1 MKVLVTG
8 ANGQLGSEFR
18 FLSKNLRDEFK
29 DLDFNFVDK
38 NTLDICDE
46 SAVQKVIQDFD
57 SLINCAA
64 YTAVD
69 KAQSEQDKA
78 FSVNEKGALN
88 LANACKIHNVNLI
101 HISTDYVFDGKSHKP
116 LNENDLTAPLGVYGE
131 SKLAGESAILG
142 ENLSKSCIIRTSWL
156 WSEFGANFVKT
167 IARLARE
174 RDEISVVADQIGS
187 PTNARDLACAICAIL
202 PKLDTLNGT
211 EIFHY
216 ANEGVASWYDFAFEI
231 VQILGAKCEVKPIST
246 SEYLA
251 MNSGKIIAPRPF
263 YSVLDKSKI
272 KAQFGLKIPHWRTS
286 LASAN
291 LANLTNLANDT
302 TISTKKDNK

>member
-18 FLSKNLRDEFK
+18 FLSENLCDEFK
-29 DLDFNFVDK
+29 DLDFSFVDK

-46 SAVQKVIQDFD
+46 SAVQKAVRDFD
-57 SLINCAA
+57 ALINCAA

-69 KAQSEQDKA
+69 KAQSEKSKA
-78 FSVNEKGALN
+78 FAINEKGTLN
-88 LANACKIHNVNLI
+88 LAKSCKIHNVRLV
-101 HISTDYVFDGKSHKP
+101 HISTDYVFCGKSHKP
-116 LNENDLTAPLGVYGE
+116 LRESDSTAPLGVYGE
-131 SKLAGESAILG
+131 SKLAGESAILSA
-142 ENLSKSCIIRTSWL
+142 NLSKSCIIRTSWL

-167 IARLARE
+167 IARLAHE
-174 RDEISVVADQIGS
+174 KDEISVVADQIGS

-246 SEYLA
+246 SEYLV

-263 YSVLDKSKI
+263 YSVFDKSKI
-272 KAQFGLKIPHWRTS
+272 KAHFGLKIQNWRVS
-286 LASAN
+286 LAGAN
-291 LANLTNLANDT
+291 FANLTNLANDT
-302 TISTKKDNK
+302 TIITKKDSK